1 MTPPPLMPRQISYME
16 GQLDEVRNIF
26 IRLNF
31 DAKTIVKDTGIFW
44 IQFLLQYCFAN
55 RSPQPSQD

>member
-31 DAKTIVKDTGIFW
+31 DAKTIVYDNEITALID
-44 IQFLLQYCFAN
+44 IYFLRISFI
-55 RSPQPSQD
+55 PSEPF